1 MSTDFLLG
9 HKSIE
14 TDEKI
19 CYEPNSGLFDGE
31 SSDYLIFF
39 ITGNPGLISYYQPF
53 LFRLRSLLDST
64 SGPGSA
70 SFHICGHSF
79 KGMEFA
85 KDEAQAKPPT
95 SPLSL
100 GSQIDYQEDLLYG
113 EVNSY
118 RDKHGKSPKVI
129 LMGHSVGSYILLEII
144 KRHRD
149 RIHSGDKDFDLIGGI
164 LLFPTITHIAQ
175 SPLGM
180 VACVSRESRLSIMAD
195 QQLSRPNIENPRDPS
210 LPSYHGVFGQNI
222 ITCAA
227 CKPFSTTS
235 PASNEVSGT
244 RSKYHCLVHQK
255 SIGGSAGFVS
265 NAPIAKVIIVR

>member
-9 HKSIE
+9 RRSVE
-14 TDEKI
+14 TDERI
-19 CYEPNSGLFDGE
+19 CYEPNSRLLDGE
-31 SSDYLIFF
+31 TSDYLIFF

-53 LFRLRSLLDST
+53 LSRLRSLLEST
-64 SGPGSA
+64 PGR

-79 KGMEFA
+79 KGMEVA
-85 KDEAQAKPPT
+85 KDKARVKLPT

-100 GSQIDYQEDLLYG
+100 GSQIEYQEDLLYG

-118 RDKHGKSPKVI
+118 RERYGKSPKVI

-149 RIHSGDKDFDLIGGI
+149 RIHSGEKDFDLIGGI

-180 VACVSRESRLSIMAD
+180 VACVSPEPRL
-195 QQLSRPNIENPRDPS
+195 P
-210 LPSYHGVFGQNI
+210 
-222 ITCAA
+222 
-227 CKPFSTTS
+227 
-235 PASNEVSGT
+235 
-244 RSKYHCLVHQK
+244 
-255 SIGGSAGFVS
+255 
-265 NAPIAKVIIVR
+265 